1 MRELLN
7 EINTTVA
14 YLESFQ
20 VQELVDNHFL
30 QLSNPAPGQLLSA
43 HIERLKNILDKYQD
57 DAKCGFMCKVDWD
70 HELGQAL
77 GGNTIYPSQAD
88 LVSNKK
94 CTDECGIVEVEVR
107 LKQVIQESD
116 FSIKPDK
123 MYQVSSR
130 DENGKRVFKKISGKE
145 ILERKK

>member
-14 YLESFQ
+14 YLESLQ
-20 VQELVDNHFL
+20 VQEFN
-30 QLSNPAPGQLLSA
+30 NPALSA
-43 HIERLKNILDKYQD
+43 HIERLKNILEKYQD
-57 DAKCGFMCKVDWD
+57 TKCGFMCKIDWD

-77 GGNTIYPSQAD
+77 GGNVVYPSQAD

-94 CTDECGIVEVEVR
+94 CTDECGIVEVEIN
-107 LKQVIQESD
+107 LKRVVQESD

-130 DENGKRVFKKISGKE
+130 DENGKRTVRKISGKQLLE
-145 ILERKK
+145 ERKK